1 MNFLPSAFFF
11 FLFEL
16 YRSQLQNPVIC
27 AEIESSEIDVT
38 ELKLLV
44 QIYSPSGDE
53 SLFFSPLLIS
63 NCIYDFKVQ
72 WTIVYLVVFTLPW
85 VLSVGM
91 MSS

>member
-1 MNFLPSAFFF
+1 MNSLPSAFF

-16 YRSQLQNPVIC
+16 YRSQLQKPLIC
-27 AEIESSEIDVT
+27 AEIDVT

-53 SLFFSPLLIS
+53 SLSFSPLLIS

-72 WTIVYLVVFTLPW
+72 WTIVYLVVFTFPW

>member
-1 MNFLPSAFFF
+1 MNFLPSAFF

-53 SLFFSPLLIS
+53 SLFFSPFLIS

-72 WTIVYLVVFTLPW
+72 WTIVYLVVFTLPR